1 MVATFIS
8 DLETPVEFH
17 ELAVFIADGHHEI
30 MGSDFE
36 TPESMACGLAQL
48 GLECGLG
55 KKNHR
60 YDFHNEKKTD
70 DWDGLW
76 TQYKCDEIFD
86 VQTAMRAKRLDPF
99 HCIVSQWKDGPNQRC
114 VLLPPHPWS
123 SFVAFDGDPGDD
135 DKTRREKAGR
145 RGAGRYIDLLADL
158 DRYSKAWHALR
169 IGDPHAFSHELR
181 AAGYYTADEDV
192 YTAGLVS
199 IATHALPLC
208 SDILKGRSATF
219 TPDAIENIQAL
230 STLALANVIWMPDR
244 HVELAA

>member
-1 MVATFIS
+1 MAATFIA

-17 ELAVFIADGHHEI
+17 DLAIFLFDGHRDV

-60 YDFHNEKKTD
+60 YDFHNEKKSD
-70 DWDGLW
+70 DWNGLW
-76 TQYKCDEIFD
+76 TQFKCDEIFD

-123 SFVAFDGDPGDD
+123 SFVAF
-135 DKTRREKAGR
+135 ENGR
-145 RGAGRYIDLLADL
+145 SGAARYIEFLSCRE
-158 DRYSKAWHALR
+158 RYAKAWHAMR
-169 IGDPHAFSHELR
+169 TGDPHAFSHELH
-181 AAGYYTADEDV
+181 AAGYFTADESA

-199 IATHALPLC
+199 IATHSLSLC
-208 SDILKGRSATF
+208 SDVLKDKKVTF
-219 TPDAIENIQAL
+219 SPDEIANIEAL
-230 STLALANVIWMPDR
+230 STDALRDVIWMPDR